1 MTLVAGSKAF
11 HALGLQH
18 QFHRGKQSKLDYYHR
33 HLTIYMPQNLQFLIT
48 DIHCM
53 RIDFINIRLSVLLYI
68 AKGWLILA
76 CCQSNLNSVHLGIV
90 ILLQRLLQLA
100 CDLLEEGD
108 LLL

>member
-18 QFHRGKQSKLDYYHR
+18 QFHSGKQSKLDYYHR

-53 RIDFINIRLSVLLYI
+53 GIDFINIRLSVLFYI

>member
-1 MTLVAGSKAF
+1 MTLVAGSKTF
-11 HALGLQH
+11 HALCLHH
-18 QFHRGKQSKLDYYHR
+18 QFHRGKQSKLDYYLC
-33 HLTIYMPQNLQFLIT
+33 HLTIYLPQNLQLLIT

-53 RIDFINIRLSVLLYI
+53 GIDFINIRLLVLLYI

-76 CCQSNLNSVHLGIV
+76 CCRSNLNSVHLGIV

-100 CDLLEEGD
+100 CDLLEEAD